1 MSDDNDLNEHGN
13 HQGDF
18 RQTVG
23 GWAEYTVHM
32 TEIEDTIRH
41 DVTIPPRKIIP
52 IIFLP
57 GVMGSNLRMTKQRQ
71 DDLKRPDNRSWR
83 PDDMVDKSG
92 NLAVA
97 TGSGLGGWF
106 RGASPRDRQLVF
118 DPNETEVEYYQYSI
132 ENERFFPG
140 GDVTKGSD
148 ARHNNVPDDF
158 LGVPPLISV
167 SPKKNSQVDAI
178 QKPGVAGKFI
188 PREIRET
195 PAHIARW
202 RGWSEVLFA
211 GAYGEMLQK
220 TEFFMNN
227 ITKKGQVLPHWK
239 IDPSDQSTGR
249 YSFGQQTYPSVAK
262 LLIKD
267 PKEFGGS
274 SGIPINNS
282 DMVKISPCWY
292 PVHALGYN
300 FLQSN
305 AITAIIIAKRIR
317 GIVIGYQK
325 CGFKCSE
332 VILVTHSMG
341 GLLAR
346 ALMHPRYGN
355 MLNDKSVKILGIYH
369 NVMPTLGAA
378 SAYKRMRFG
387 FKEKSGP
394 INTLEAKIFGIDGQ
408 HATAILANAP
418 APLEMLPSMAYGQ
431 EWIKVVDATDK
442 LLWSWPRGKDS
453 ALESIYLQPANAWW
467 RMINPSWVN
476 PANISPKKGGGIN
489 NVMRRLKDASELL
502 KEIEQIFHPNTYAS
516 YCASKEFLSYGE
528 ITFKVTEGLEIKN
541 SSDSEK
547 IIPSPNKWQLLTD
560 DAKGNL
566 TVQAGTR
573 VLKLK
578 LQPPNSTGDETVPSD
593 RSAKHIPGKKFSHG
607 AKSENGYEHQN
618 SYSHPHVLASMLYS
632 IVQIAKKAEWD

>member
-1 MSDDNDLNEHGN
+1 MSDDTDLNEHGN
-13 HQGDF
+13 HQGEF
-18 RQTVG
+18 RQSVG
-23 GWAEYTVHM
+23 GWAEYTVNM
-32 TEIEDTIRH
+32 TEINDTIRH
-41 DVTIPPRKIIP
+41 DVTIPPKKIIP

-57 GVMGSNLRMTKQRQ
+57 GVMGSNLRMTKKRQ
-71 DDLKRPDNRSWR
+71 DYLKRPDNRSWR

-92 NLAVA
+92 NLAVV

-106 RGASPRDRQLVF
+106 RSASPRDRQLAF

-148 ARHNNVPDDF
+148 VRHNNVPDDF

-167 SPKKNSQVDAI
+167 SPKKNAQVDAI
-178 QKPGVAGKFI
+178 QRPGVSEKFI

-227 ITKKGQVLPHWK
+227 ITKKGQILPHWK
-239 IDPSDQSTGR
+239 IDPSDQATGR
-249 YSFGQQTYPSVAK
+249 YSYGQQAYPSVAK
-262 LLIKD
+262 LLIKN
-267 PKEFGGS
+267 PKEFGGL
-274 SGIPINNS
+274 SGTPIENS
-282 DMVKISPCWY
+282 DMLKIAPCWY

-305 AITAIIIAKRIR
+305 SISAAVIAERIR
-317 GIVIGYQK
+317 GIVIGYQG
-325 CGFKCSE
+325 CGFKCNE

-346 ALMHPRYGN
+346 ALIHPKYGN
-355 MLNDKSVKILGIYH
+355 MLNDKTVKILGIYH

-387 FKEKSGP
+387 FQEKSGP
-394 INTLEAKIFGIDGQ
+394 LNTLAAQVIGIDGE
-408 HATAILANAP
+408 HATAILANTP
-418 APLEMLPSMAYGQ
+418 APLEMLPGMAYGQ
-431 EWIKVVDATDK
+431 EWLKVVDASDR

-467 RMINPSWVN
+467 RLINPSWVN
-476 PANISPKKGGGIN
+476 PANIPLNKGGGID
-489 NVMRRLKDASELL
+489 NVMQRLKDASILL
-502 KEIEQIFHPNTYAS
+502 KEIDKTFHPNTYAS

-528 ITFKVTEGLEIKN
+528 ITFKVIEGLEIRN
-541 SSDSEK
+541 SSNPEN
-547 IIPSPNKWQLLTD
+547 ITPPPSKWRLLTD

-573 VLKLK
+573 ILKLK
-578 LQPPNSTGDETVPSD
+578 LQNANSAGDETVPSD
-593 RSAKHIPGKKFSHG
+593 RSARHIPGNRFIHG
-607 AKSENGYEHQN
+607 EKSGTGYEHQN
-618 SYSHPHVLASMLYS
+618 SYTHPHVLASMLYS
-632 IVQIAKKAEWD
+632 IVQIAKTAKWE

>member
-1 MSDDNDLNEHGN
+1 MSDDMDLNEHGN
-13 HQGDF
+13 HQGEF
-18 RQTVG
+18 RQSVG
-23 GWAEYTVHM
+23 GWAEYTVNM
-32 TEIEDTIRH
+32 TEIIDTVRH
-41 DVTIPPRKIIP
+41 DVTIPPGKIIP

-57 GVMGSNLRMTKQRQ
+57 GVMGSNLRITKKRQ

-106 RGASPRDRQLVF
+106 RSASPRDRQLAF

-148 ARHNNVPDDF
+148 VRHNNVPDDF
-158 LGVPPLISV
+158 PGVPPLISV
-167 SPKKNSQVDAI
+167 SSKKNAQVDSI
-178 QKPGVAGKFI
+178 QKPGVTGRFI

-227 ITKKGQVLPHWK
+227 IIKNGQILPHWK
-239 IDPSDQSTGR
+239 IDPSDQTTGR
-249 YSFGQQTYPSVAK
+249 YSYGQQSHPSIAK
-262 LLIKD
+262 LIIKD
-267 PKEFGGS
+267 PKEFGAS
-274 SGIPINNS
+274 SGTAISNS
-282 DMVKISPCWY
+282 DMLKISPCWY

-305 AITAIIIAKRIR
+305 AISAAVIAERIR

-332 VILVTHSMG
+332 VIIITHSMG

-346 ALMHPRYGN
+346 ALMHPKYGN
-355 MLNDKSVKILGIYH
+355 MLNDEIVKILGIYH

-387 FKEKSGP
+387 FQEKSGP
-394 INTLEAKIFGIDGQ
+394 LNTLAAQVIGIDGE
-408 HATAILANAP
+408 HATAILANTQ
-418 APLEMLPSMAYGQ
+418 APLEMMPGMAYGQ
-431 EWIKVVDATDK
+431 EWLKVVDASDK
-442 LLWSWPRGKDS
+442 LLWSWPRDKES

-467 RMINPSWVN
+467 RLINPSWVN
-476 PANISPKKGGGIN
+476 PANIPLNKGGGIS
-489 NVMRRLKDASELL
+489 NVMQRLKDASALL
-502 KEIEQIFHPNTYAS
+502 REIDKIFHPNTYAS

-528 ITFKVTEGLEIKN
+528 ITFKVIEGLEIKKTSHPEN
-541 SSDSEK
+541 TT
-547 IIPSPNKWQLLTD
+547 PPPNKWRLLSD

-566 TVQAGTR
+566 TIQAGTR

-578 LQPPNSTGDETVPSD
+578 LQPASSAGDETVPSD
-593 RSAKHIPGKKFSHG
+593 RSAKHIPGKKFLHG
-607 AKSENGYEHQN
+607 EKAGTGYEHQN
-618 SYSHPHVLASMLYS
+618 SYTHPHVLASMLYS
-632 IVQIAKKAEWD
+632 IVQIAKTAKLE

>member
-1 MSDDNDLNEHGN
+1 MSNDTDSNEHGN
-13 HQGDF
+13 HQGEF
-18 RQTVG
+18 RQSVG
-23 GWAEYTVHM
+23 GWAEYTVNM
-32 TEIEDTIRH
+32 TEIIDTIRH
-41 DVTIPPRKIIP
+41 DVTIPPKKIIP

-57 GVMGSNLRMTKQRQ
+57 GVMGSNLRMTKKRQ
-71 DDLKRPDNRSWR
+71 DYLKRTDNRSWR

-106 RGASPRDRQLVF
+106 RSASPRDRQLAF

-132 ENERFFPG
+132 ANERFFPG

-148 ARHNNVPDDF
+148 VRHNNVPDDF

-167 SPKKNSQVDAI
+167 SAKKNAQVDAI
-178 QKPGVAGKFI
+178 KKHRVTERFI

-239 IDPSDQSTGR
+239 IDPSDQASGK
-249 YSFGQQTYPSVAK
+249 YSYGQQAYPSVAK

-267 PKEFGGS
+267 PKEFGGPP
-274 SGIPINNS
+274 GTPIENS
-282 DMVKISPCWY
+282 DMLKLTPCWY

-305 AITAIIIAKRIR
+305 AISAAVIAERIR

-355 MLNDKSVKILGIYH
+355 MLNDKNVKVLGIYH

-387 FKEKSGP
+387 FQEKSGP
-394 INTLEAKIFGIDGQ
+394 LNTLAAQVLGIDGE
-408 HATAILANAP
+408 HATAILANTQ
-418 APLEMLPSMAYGQ
+418 APLEMMPGIAYGQ
-431 EWIKVVDATDK
+431 EWLKVVDTSDR
-442 LLWSWPRGKDS
+442 LLWSWPRDKDS

-467 RMINPSWVN
+467 RLINPSWVN
-476 PANISPKKGGGIN
+476 PANIPLNKGGGID
-489 NVMRRLKDASELL
+489 NVMQRLKDASSLL
-502 KEIEQIFHPNTYAS
+502 NEIENIFHPNTYAS
-516 YCASKEFLSYGE
+516 YCASKDFLSYGE
-528 ITFKVTEGLEIKN
+528 IIFKVIEGFEIKKSATQEN
-541 SSDSEK
+541 T
-547 IIPSPNKWQLLTD
+547 IPPPNKWKLLTD

-566 TVQAGTR
+566 TIQAGTR
-573 VLKLK
+573 VLKLT
-578 LQPPNSTGDETVPSD
+578 LQPANSAGDETVPSD
-593 RSAKHIPGKKFSHG
+593 RSAKHIPGKKFVHG
-607 AKSENGYEHQN
+607 EKVGTGYEHQN
-618 SYSHPHVLASMLYS
+618 SYTHPHVLASMLYS
-632 IVQIAKKAEWD
+632 IVQITKTAKWE

>member
-1 MSDDNDLNEHGN
+1 
-13 HQGDF
+13 
-18 RQTVG
+18 
-23 GWAEYTVHM
+23 
-32 TEIEDTIRH
+32 
-41 DVTIPPRKIIP
+41 
-52 IIFLP
+52 
-57 GVMGSNLRMTKQRQ
+57 
-71 DDLKRPDNRSWR
+71 
-83 PDDMVDKSG
+83 
-92 NLAVA
+92 
-97 TGSGLGGWF
+97 
-106 RGASPRDRQLVF
+106 
-118 DPNETEVEYYQYSI
+118 
-132 ENERFFPG
+132 
-140 GDVTKGSD
+140 
-148 ARHNNVPDDF
+148 
-158 LGVPPLISV
+158 
-167 SPKKNSQVDAI
+167 
-178 QKPGVAGKFI
+178 
-188 PREIRET
+188 
-195 PAHIARW
+195 
-202 RGWSEVLFA
+202 
-211 GAYGEMLQK
+211 
-220 TEFFMNN
+220 MNN
-227 ITKKGQVLPHWK
+227 IIKKGEVLSHWK
-239 IDPSDQSTGR
+239 IDPSDQVTGR
-249 YSFGQQTYPSVAK
+249 YSFGQQAYPPIAK
-262 LLIKD
+262 LLIQN

-274 SGIPINNS
+274 SGAPINTS
-282 DMVKISPCWY
+282 DMLKISPCWY

-325 CGFKCSE
+325 CGFKCNE

-346 ALMHPRYGN
+346 ALMHPSYGN
-355 MLNDKSVKILGIYH
+355 MLNDEAVKILGIYH

-394 INTLEAKIFGIDGQ
+394 INTLEAQILGIDGE

-418 APLEMLPSMAYGQ
+418 APLEMLPSTAYGQ

-453 ALESIYLQPANAWW
+453 AVESIYLQPANAWW

-476 PANISPKKGGGIN
+476 PANIPPKKGGGIN

-502 KEIEQIFHPNTYAS
+502 KEIEKIFHPNTYAS

-541 SSDSEK
+541 SSNSEK

-593 RSAKHIPGKKFSHG
+593 RSAKHIPGEKFSHG
-607 AKSENGYEHQN
+607 ANSENGYGHQN

-632 IVQIAKKAEWD
+632 IVQIAKTAKWQ

>member
-1 MSDDNDLNEHGN
+1 MSDDMDLNEHGN
-13 HQGDF
+13 HQGEF
-18 RQTVG
+18 RQSVG
-23 GWAEYTVHM
+23 GWAEYTVNM
-32 TEIEDTIRH
+32 TEIKDTIRH
-41 DVTIPPRKIIP
+41 DVIIPPKKIIP

-57 GVMGSNLRMTKQRQ
+57 GVMGSNLRITKKRQ

-106 RGASPRDRQLVF
+106 RSASPRDRQLAF

-148 ARHNNVPDDF
+148 VRHNNVPDDF
-158 LGVPPLISV
+158 PGVPPLISV
-167 SPKKNSQVDAI
+167 SPKRNAQVDSI
-178 QKPGVAGKFI
+178 QKPGVTGRFI

-227 ITKKGQVLPHWK
+227 IIKNGQVLPHWK
-239 IDPSDQSTGR
+239 IDPSDQTTGR
-249 YSFGQQTYPSVAK
+249 YSYGQQSHPPIAK

-267 PKEFGGS
+267 PKEFGAS
-274 SGIPINNS
+274 SGTAINNS
-282 DMVKISPCWY
+282 DMLKISPCWY

-305 AITAIIIAKRIR
+305 AISAAVIAERIR

-332 VILVTHSMG
+332 VILITHSMG

-346 ALMHPRYGN
+346 ALMHPKYGN
-355 MLNDKSVKILGIYH
+355 MLNDKIVKILGIYH

-387 FKEKSGP
+387 FQEKSGP
-394 INTLEAKIFGIDGQ
+394 LNTLAAQVLGIDGE
-408 HATAILANAP
+408 HATAILANTQ
-418 APLEMLPSMAYGQ
+418 APLEMMPGTAYGQ
-431 EWIKVVDATDK
+431 EWLKVVDASDN
-442 LLWSWPRGKDS
+442 LLWSWPRDKES
-453 ALESIYLQPANAWW
+453 ALESIYLQPVNAWW
-467 RMINPSWVN
+467 RLINPSWVN
-476 PANISPKKGGGIN
+476 PANIPLNKGGGIS
-489 NVMRRLKDASELL
+489 NVMQRLKDASALL
-502 KEIEQIFHPNTYAS
+502 REIDKTFHPNTYAS

-528 ITFKVTEGLEIKN
+528 ITFKVIEGLEIKKTN
-541 SSDSEK
+541 HPENAT
-547 IIPSPNKWQLLTD
+547 PPPNKWRLLSD

-566 TVQAGTR
+566 TIQAGTR

-578 LQPPNSTGDETVPSD
+578 LQPASSAGDETVPSD
-593 RSAKHIPGKKFSHG
+593 RSAKHIPGKKFLHG
-607 AKSENGYEHQN
+607 EKAGTGYEHQN
-618 SYSHPHVLASMLYS
+618 SYTHPHVLASMLYS
-632 IVQIAKKAEWD
+632 IVQIAKTAKWE